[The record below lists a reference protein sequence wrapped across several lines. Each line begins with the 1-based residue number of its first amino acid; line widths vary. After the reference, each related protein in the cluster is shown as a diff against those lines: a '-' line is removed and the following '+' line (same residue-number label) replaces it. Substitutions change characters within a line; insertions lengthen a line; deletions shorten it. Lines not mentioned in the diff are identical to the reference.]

1 MIYCNHVGAEVG
13 ASSLLLIFFF
23 YLNFHTFFHHVL
35 HVVNILFRYIL
46 KTFVE
51 ISNFHKFF
59 FLGGGMVWGW
69 SVCRKEGV
77 VCTPLDT
84 VLSKVTCM

>member
-59 FLGGGMVWGW
+59 FGGGG
-69 SVCRKEGV
+69 GV
-77 VCTPLDT
+77 GMGMGCLQERRSGLYPAGYRLE
-84 VLSKVTCM
+84 

>member
-59 FLGGGMVWGW
+59 FWGGGWNGDGVFAGKKEW
-69 SVCRKEGV
+69 SVPRWI
-77 VCTPLDT
+77 P
-84 VLSKVTCM
+84 S

>member
-59 FLGGGMVWGW
+59 WGGVGMGMGCLQERR
-69 SVCRKEGV
+69 SGLYPAGYRLE
-77 VCTPLDT
+77 
-84 VLSKVTCM
+84 

>member
-59 FLGGGMVWGW
+59 FGGGGMGMGCLQERR
-69 SVCRKEGV
+69 SGLYPAGYRLE
-77 VCTPLDT
+77 
-84 VLSKVTCM
+84 

>member
-59 FLGGGMVWGW
+59 FGGGWNGDGVFAGKKEW
-69 SVCRKEGV
+69 SVPRWI
-77 VCTPLDT
+77 P
-84 VLSKVTCM
+84 S